1 VELVGAQICG
11 GDGAT
16 DPVEEKVVKLRSLC
30 VGGLVSSASIGKIQR
45 MEVAKT
51 HTSI

>member
-1 VELVGAQICG
+1 MEFVGAQICG

-16 DPVEEKVVKLRSLC
+16 DLVEENPVEIRRLC
-30 VGGLVSSASIGKIQR
+30 VGGLVSSASIDKIQR

-51 HTSI
+51 NTSL